1 MIPYVHW
8 PTFDRPENSVPCSLT
23 SSFDMTQKIT
33 FPNQAGHQLAARL
46 EEPIT
51 RKPYAYAIFAHCF
64 TCSKNLNAVRHI
76 SRALTQHGIAVLRF
90 DFTGLGDSEGEF
102 ANTNFSSNVEDL
114 LSAAAFLEQEY
125 EAPKLLI
132 GHSLGGAA
140 VLLASLRIDSVE
152 AVATIAAPARPE
164 HLQRLFSQDMETI
177 RREGKAEITMGGR
190 AFTITQQLIDDL
202 EEAHEKH
209 NFEQIHHP
217 LLILHSPA
225 DRTVSIDNASDIYL
239 QAKHPKS
246 FISLDNADHLLSRQ
260 TDSEYTGTMIG
271 SWAQRYVVPPQ
282 EEEASEETGQVVTQ
296 TGAGFT
302 TEVMVQQHSL
312 LADEPE
318 SVGGRNLGPTPYD
331 LVAAGLGACTG
342 MTLRMYADRKEWP
355 LEAVRVRL
363 MHKKVYAEDCEH
375 CEDPEQKIDQ
385 IERVI
390 ELQGELD
397 EKQRDRL
404 MEIADK
410 CPVHKTLEAGAR
422 VVTKYET

>member
-1 MIPYVHW
+1 M
-8 PTFDRPENSVPCSLT
+8 S
-23 SSFDMTQKIT
+23 QKIT
-33 FPNQAGHQLAARL
+33 FPNSAGHQLAARL
-46 EEPIT
+46 EEPIN
-51 RKPYAYAIFAHCF
+51 REPYAYAIFAHCF

-114 LSAAAFLEQEY
+114 LAAAAFLEQEY

-164 HLQRLFSQDMETI
+164 HLQRLFSQDLETI
-177 RREGKAEITMGGR
+177 RREGKAEIKMGGR
-190 AFTITQQLIDDL
+190 SFTITQQLIDDL
-202 EEAHEKH
+202 EEAHQKH

-217 LLILHSPA
+217 LLILHSPS
-225 DRTVSIDNASDIYL
+225 DQTVSIDNASDIYL
-239 QAKHPKS
+239 QAQHPKS
-246 FISLDNADHLLSRQ
+246 FISLDDADHLLSRQ
-260 TDSEYTGTMIG
+260 ADSEYAGTMIG
-271 SWAQRYVVPPQ
+271 SWVQRYVVPPPKQ
-282 EEEASEETGQVVTQ
+282 EEETDAGQVVTQ
-296 TGAGFT
+296 TGSGFT
-302 TEVMVQQHSL
+302 TEVMVQQHNL
-312 LADEPE
+312 IADEPE

-363 MHKKVYAEDCEH
+363 RHEKVYDADCEH
-375 CEDPEQKIDQ
+375 CEDPQQKIDQ
-385 IERVI
+385 MERVI
-390 ELQGELD
+390 ELQGDLD
-397 EKQRDRL
+397 EKQREKL
-404 MEIADK
+404 VEIANK
-410 CPVHKTLEAGAR
+410 CPVHKTLESGMR
-422 VVTKYET
+422 VVTRYDGEEIKN

>member
-1 MIPYVHW
+1 MI
-8 PTFDRPENSVPCSLT
+8 
-23 SSFDMTQKIT
+23 QKIT

-46 EEPIT
+46 ELPVNQH
-51 RKPYAYAIFAHCF
+51 PYTYAIFAHCF

-114 LSAAAFLEQEY
+114 LSASAFLEKEY
-125 EAPKLLI
+125 AAPKILI

-164 HLQRLFSQDMETI
+164 HVQRLFTQDMETI
-177 RREGKAEITMGGR
+177 RQEGKAEITLGGR
-190 AFTITQQLIDDL
+190 SFTITQQLIDDL

-217 LLILHSPA
+217 LLILHSPT
-225 DRTVSIDNASDIYL
+225 DQTVGIDNASEIYL

-246 FISLDNADHLLSRQ
+246 FISLDGADHLLSRQ
-260 TDSEYTGTMIG
+260 ADSEYVGTMIG
-271 SWAQRYVVPPQ
+271 SWVQRYVVPPKKEDDKTDQ
-282 EEEASEETGQVVTQ
+282 PVVTQ
-296 TGAGFT
+296 TGEGFT
-302 TEVMVQQHSL
+302 TEIMTQHHHL
-312 LADEPE
+312 IADEPE
-318 SVGGRNLGPTPYD
+318 SIGGHNLGPTPYD

-355 LEAVRVRL
+355 LKEVRVHLR
-363 MHKKVYAEDCEH
+363 HEKVYAEDCEH
-375 CEDPEQKIDQ
+375 CDDPKQKIDQ
-385 IERVI
+385 IERTI
-390 ELQGELD
+390 ELEGELD
-397 EKQRDRL
+397 KKQRERL
-404 MEIADK
+404 IEIANK
-410 CPVHKTLEAGAR
+410 CPVHKSLEAGVK
-422 VVTKYET
+422 VVTKYRE